1 MNLRFM
7 TTKSRLFGTILLIL
21 CFGEIWAQ
29 PQVAQNNELL
39 DKIIAS
45 VDGQIILQSELDREY
60 QYYEAQGGPKVA
72 NLKCKIL
79 EGLLINKMLLAKAEI
94 EGETASKEEIN
105 RAFTYRMQ
113 HFINQAGSEERLE
126 QYSGKPIESFKAEL
140 RKFLKEQLTIDKMR
154 NKITDDM
161 IITPAEVK
169 KYFQEF
175 STNELPYYAT
185 VVEVRQIVRYP
196 KIGQHDK
203 TAILERL
210 QALKARIQAG
220 EDFAQLAKQYSE
232 DAGSATGGGEVG
244 FWRIGELAPAYEA
257 AALALQP
264 NELSEP
270 IETQFGFH
278 LIQLIDRQKDRYNSR
293 HILLKAT
300 ISKSAIQE
308 AQVELDSIRT
318 VILEKKLSFEK
329 AAIEYSED
337 KDTAYQGGLLT
348 NGSQE
353 VKVSIEALPSD
364 IFFIV
369 EKLQPGEIS
378 AVNEFATTA
387 GKQAIRIVYLKER
400 IPAHQANL
408 QQDYDKIYQMA
419 LNTKKELALSKWF
432 KEVKDET
439 TLNIDPAY
447 QGCDILK

>member
-1 MNLRFM
+1 M
-7 TTKSRLFGTILLIL
+7 TTKSRLFGTILLLL
-21 CFGEIWAQ
+21 CFGEIGAQ
-29 PQVAQNNELL
+29 PQNTPANKLL
-39 DKIIAS
+39 DKIVAS

-60 QYYEAQGGPKVA
+60 EYYEAQGGPKVA

-79 EGLLINKMLLAKAEI
+79 EGLLINKMLLARAEL
-94 EGETASKEEIN
+94 EGEVASKEEIN
-105 RAFTYRMQ
+105 RVFAYRMQ
-113 HFINQAGSEERLE
+113 NFINQAGSEEKLE
-126 QYSGKPIESFKAEL
+126 QYAGKPIQSFKEEL

-154 NKITDDM
+154 HKITDDM

-169 KYFQEF
+169 KYFQEA
-175 STNELPYYAT
+175 SANELPYYPTA
-185 VVEVRQIVRYP
+185 VEVRQIVRYP

-210 QALKARIQAG
+210 QALKVRIQAG
-220 EDFAQLAKQYSE
+220 EDFGQLAKQYSE
-232 DAGSATGGGEVG
+232 DAGSAGSGGEVG

-300 ISKSAIQE
+300 ISKPAIQE
-308 AQVELDSIRT
+308 AEVELDSIRT
-318 VILEKKLSFEK
+318 VILEKKISFEK

-337 KDTAYQGGLLT
+337 PITAYRGGLLT
-348 NGSQE
+348 NESQE
-353 VKVSIEALPSD
+353 VKISIEALSSD
-364 IFFIV
+364 IFFMV

-378 AVNEFATTA
+378 AVSEFNAPT

-408 QQDYDKIYQMA
+408 QQDYDQIYQMA
-419 LNTKKELALSKWF
+419 LNAKKELALSKWF
-432 KEVKDET
+432 KEVKDEA

-447 QGCDILK
+447 QGCGMLK